1 MVAILSANI
10 TNAQEQKFHFG
21 LKVAPTIAWMKPDTK
36 GLNNDGSKLGFTYG
50 LMGESNFSP
59 NYAFT
64 YGVQVAYRG
73 GILNY
78 DSATVLTRTSYVLKY
93 VELPIGIKM
102 KTNEFNRYRYFGQFG
117 LVPGLNLSAKTTTE
131 KRSVTE
137 SNIESKA
144 NITDINLSMM
154 IALGAEYTISGST
167 TFLASLEFNNG
178 FVDVLTK
185 SKDTDP
191 EFKAISNY
199 VALNLGIMF

>member
-1 MVAILSANI
+1 MSANI

-36 GLNNDGSKLGFTYG
+36 DLNKYGSKLGFTYG
-50 LMGESNFSP
+50 LMGESNFAS
-59 NYAFT
+59 NYALT
-64 YGVQVAYRG
+64 YGLQVTYRG

-78 DSATVLTRTSYVLKY
+78 ESAAFSTRTSYVLKY

-117 LVPGLNLSAKTTTE
+117 LVPGLNLSAKTNTE
-131 KRSVTE
+131 KGSITE

-144 NITDINLSMM
+144 NITDINMSMM

-167 TFLASLEFNNG
+167 TFLVSLEFNNG
-178 FVDVLTK
+178 FVDVLAK

-199 VALNLGIMF
+199 FAVNLGIMF